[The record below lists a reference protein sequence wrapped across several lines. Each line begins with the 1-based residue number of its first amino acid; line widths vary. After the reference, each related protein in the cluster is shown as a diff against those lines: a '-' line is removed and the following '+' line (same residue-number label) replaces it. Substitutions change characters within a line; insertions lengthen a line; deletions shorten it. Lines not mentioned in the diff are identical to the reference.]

1 MKFENGIISIDDEE
15 IAGITDGYRLLHSYL
30 GLLETDE
37 DFNSADVGL
46 KQLERIAE
54 QCSAQLHKE
63 LLRSVSDYFSFR
75 GNMVS
80 LIGGGT
86 TAGTGMLSSFYSDV
100 IALKTSSGYRLDA
113 VRYGGDYALPLH
125 GDWSFGKSYIEQER
139 SYDFSSDNELYLIEE
154 LDKWVFNEIG
164 QVSLV
169 SVLNPEESEFNSFLN
184 FLQLN
189 VFLDNQTLEMV
200 LTNFMALQDKRKQ

>member
-1 MKFENGIISIDDEE
+1 MKFENGILSIDDEE

-54 QCSAQLHKE
+54 QCGTQLHKE
-63 LLRSVSDYFSFR
+63 LLRSASDYFSFR
-75 GNMVS
+75 ANMVS
-80 LIGGGT
+80 LTGGGT

-113 VRYGGDYALPLH
+113 VRYGGDFALPLH
-125 GDWSFGKSYIEQER
+125 GDWSSGKSYLEQER
-139 SYDFSSDNELYLIEE
+139 SFDFSSNEELYLATQI
-154 LDKWVFNEIG
+154 DKWVFNEIG

-169 SVLNPEESEFNSFLN
+169 SVMNPKESELNSFLK

-189 VFLDNQTLEMV
+189 DFLDNQILGKV
-200 LTNFMALQDKRKQ
+200 LTNFMALPHKPE